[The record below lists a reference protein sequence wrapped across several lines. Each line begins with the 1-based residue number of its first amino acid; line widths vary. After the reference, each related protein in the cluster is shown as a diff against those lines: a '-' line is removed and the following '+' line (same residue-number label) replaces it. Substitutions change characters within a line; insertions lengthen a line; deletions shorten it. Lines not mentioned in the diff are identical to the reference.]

1 MEEKKTLYKKR
12 RKIKVRHMKEFS
24 FSTRIYFGEGALARL
39 RQVEGRRVFLVTDKF
54 MVTSGVADRVASYLT
69 DCQVTVYSDVVPDP
83 PITNVVSGVQALLAS
98 GADVMIALGGGS
110 AIDAAKAIRAVAAD
124 TPGVG
129 EIREAFAIPTTSGT
143 GSEVTDYSV
152 ITDPEKGVK
161 YPLTDKTLQP
171 PVAILDPELVV
182 TVPAAITA
190 DTGMDVLTHAVE
202 AYVSTGF
209 NDFSDAM
216 AEKAVSLVCRWLPV
230 AYADGKNLLAR
241 EKMHNAS
248 CMAGLAFNSAGLGL
262 VHGIAHALG
271 AKLHLPHGRAN
282 AIVLPHVLRYNA
294 ELQDPKG
301 GDYSLPARK
310 YQRLAKVLD
319 LLPAHTALLGASNF
333 IREVE
338 TLSKTVRIPATLREA
353 GVDMDLYRANRDA
366 IIQAALADKCTAANP
381 RVPTVADVSAIL
393 DAVSGE
399 KRGI

>member
-1 MEEKKTLYKKR
+1 
-12 RKIKVRHMKEFS
+12 MKEFS

-310 YQRLAKVLD
+310 YQRAGQGAGPAARSHRPAGSQQLHPGGGDAEQD
-319 LLPAHTALLGASNF
+319 RPHSGHPPGGRGGYGSLPGQPGRHHPG
-333 IREVE
+333 RPGRQVY
-338 TLSKTVRIPATLREA
+338 RRQPPGPHRGGRLRHP
-353 GVDMDLYRANRDA
+353 GRR
-366 IIQAALADKCTAANP
+366 Q
-381 RVPTVADVSAIL
+381 R
-393 DAVSGE
+393 
-399 KRGI
+399 

>member
-1 MEEKKTLYKKR
+1 MEA
-12 RKIKVRHMKEFS
+12 IQEF
-24 FSTRIYFGEGALARL
+24 G
-39 RQVEGRRVFLVTDKF
+39 
-54 MVTSGVADRVASYLT
+54 
-69 DCQVTVYSDVVPDP
+69 PDA
-83 PITNVVSGVQALLAS
+83 V
-98 GADVMIALGGGS
+98 IAFGGGS
-110 AIDAAKAIRAVAAD
+110 PIDAAKAIVFFAGKTRDMRDCQFIAV
-124 TPGVG
+124 
-129 EIREAFAIPTTSGT
+129 PTTSGT
-143 GSEVTDYSV
+143 GSEVTSFAV

-399 KRGI
+399 KRGV

>member
-1 MEEKKTLYKKR
+1 
-12 RKIKVRHMKEFS
+12 MKEFS

-216 AEKAVSLVCRWLPV
+216 AEKAMRREMIEDENGEQVELAHGGVTGTGFSLDF
-230 AYADGKNLLAR
+230 YAMTQEQLDR
-241 EKMHNAS
+241 
-248 CMAGLAFNSAGLGL
+248 FN
-262 VHGIAHALG
+262 
-271 AKLHLPHGRAN
+271 
-282 AIVLPHVLRYNA
+282 
-294 ELQDPKG
+294 
-301 GDYSLPARK
+301 
-310 YQRLAKVLD
+310 
-319 LLPAHTALLGASNF
+319 
-333 IREVE
+333 
-338 TLSKTVRIPATLREA
+338 TLC
-353 GVDMDLYRANRDA
+353 DA
-366 IIQAALADKCTAANP
+366 IDTTAESSDG
-381 RVPTVADVSAIL
+381 VADIVRSAAQAFFNGDESAEETARQIQSRVKL
-393 DAVSGE
+393 YLGE
-399 KRGI
+399 QS

>member
-1 MEEKKTLYKKR
+1 MN
-12 RKIKVRHMKEFS
+12 EFS
-24 FSTRIYFGEGALARL
+24 FSTRVYFGEGALSRL
-39 RQVEGRRVFLVTDKF
+39 RQVERRRVFLVTDRF
-54 MVTSGVADRVASYLT
+54 MVTSGLADQVASHLT
-69 DCQVTVYSDVVPDP
+69 DCQVTVYADVVPDP
-83 PITNVVSGVQALLAS
+83 PISNVISGVQALLAS

-124 TPGVG
+124 TPGAV

-143 GSEVTDYSV
+143 GSEVTDYAV

-171 PVAILDPELVV
+171 PVAILDPSLVV
-182 TVPAAITA
+182 SVPPAVTA

-202 AYVSTGF
+202 AYVSAGA
-209 NDFSDAM
+209 NDFSDALV
-216 AEKAVSLVCRWLPV
+216 EKAVSLVCRWLPK
-230 AYADGKNLLAR
+230 ACADGKDPLAR

-282 AIVLPHVLRYNA
+282 AMVLPHVLRYNA
-294 ELQDPKG
+294 ELHDPKG
-301 GDYSLPARK
+301 GGYSLPARK

-319 LLPAHTALLGASNF
+319 LMPAHTALLGAGNF

-338 TLSKTVRIPATLREA
+338 ALSRTVHIPATLREA
-353 GVDMDLYRANRDA
+353 GVDMALYRESRDA

-381 RVPTVADVSAIL
+381 RVPNAVDVAAIL
-393 DAVSGE
+393 DAVSGDV
-399 KRGI
+399 RGR

>member
-1 MEEKKTLYKKR
+1 
-12 RKIKVRHMKEFS
+12 
-24 FSTRIYFGEGALARL
+24 
-39 RQVEGRRVFLVTDKF
+39 
-54 MVTSGVADRVASYLT
+54 
-69 DCQVTVYSDVVPDP
+69 
-83 PITNVVSGVQALLAS
+83 
-98 GADVMIALGGGS
+98 
-110 AIDAAKAIRAVAAD
+110 
-124 TPGVG
+124 
-129 EIREAFAIPTTSGT
+129 
-143 GSEVTDYSV
+143 
-152 ITDPEKGVK
+152 
-161 YPLTDKTLQP
+161 
-171 PVAILDPELVV
+171 
-182 TVPAAITA
+182 
-190 DTGMDVLTHAVE
+190 
-202 AYVSTGF
+202 
-209 NDFSDAM
+209 M

>member
-1 MEEKKTLYKKR
+1 MEKKKTLDKKR

-310 YQRLAKVLD
+310 YQRLTKVLD

-399 KRGI
+399 KRGV